1 MNGTLITTT
10 PRGDMHPLAVQ
21 GILALDRHAQLTA
34 LLRSRLGE
42 RYALLFAE
50 PVFDPDRGVVD
61 WYTPA
66 NARPVHLASLDDATR
81 DAVRERLGD
90 MAGEIRA
97 LAENLGNETEKGHG
111 IAGEILAAALSFPN
125 EDALYLVGEQP
136 VAILWGCG
144 PATPGVE
151 PGDLSRLARLPRRT
165 QIPTTPGTR
174 GEPDQTPA
182 PVVSKERGGLLP
194 WLAALALLLLLLAL
208 AYALWFTDEVP
219 SLYPRMK
226 NLNAEQERETG
237 LQAELSDEIAAL
249 RRKVAKRKALCVKSE
264 KKRAEQT
271 LSLPEQPQAQPDMGF
286 LAGTWVCDTGL
297 ADSSGVPVVVVYAFN
312 GQGEGVVSITGATG
326 VGPCRGKATSTL
338 DVNGVLTIETA
349 PSIACPGGQSFRG
362 QSVECRRIG
371 ADTQCRGRNAGSET
385 TWEAVFIKQ

>member
-111 IAGEILAAALSFPN
+111 IAGEILAAA
-125 EDALYLVGEQP
+125 
-136 VAILWGCG
+136 
-144 PATPGVE
+144 
-151 PGDLSRLARLPRRT
+151 
-165 QIPTTPGTR
+165 QIG
-174 GEPDQTPA
+174 
-182 PVVSKERGGLLP
+182 
-194 WLAALALLLLLLAL
+194 
-208 AYALWFTDEVP
+208 
-219 SLYPRMK
+219 
-226 NLNAEQERETG
+226 
-237 LQAELSDEIAAL
+237 
-249 RRKVAKRKALCVKSE
+249 
-264 KKRAEQT
+264 RAH
-271 LSLPEQPQAQPDMGF
+271 
-286 LAGTWVCDTGL
+286 V
-297 ADSSGVPVVVVYAFN
+297 
-312 GQGEGVVSITGATG
+312 
-326 VGPCRGKATSTL
+326 
-338 DVNGVLTIETA
+338 
-349 PSIACPGGQSFRG
+349 
-362 QSVECRRIG
+362 
-371 ADTQCRGRNAGSET
+371 
-385 TWEAVFIKQ
+385 